1 MRWSD
6 TITVISTTLTLSFRR
21 ITIPRKKKCN
31 ASIARSSHLFPNNRQ
46 INYQKRERERE
57 REKER
62 NRWREVEE
70 EWQRSNFFNFT
81 RKMNLINRCRFKPKF
96 SRTGWN
102 IFSQFKRNYEY
113 DPSKFIRNCSTFY
126 FFIRSSSS
134 LFHSLSLSFCRKI
147 FPKTRRIYA
156 WIKTR

>member
-6 TITVISTTLTLSFRR
+6 IITVISTTLTLSFPR
-21 ITIPRKKKCN
+21 ITIPRKKKMQCIDRK
-31 ASIARSSHLFPNNRQ
+31 IASSHLFPNNRQ

-57 REKER
+57 KER
-62 NRWREVEE
+62 NRWREVGE

-134 LFHSLSLSFCRKI
+134 LFHSFFLSLLL
-147 FPKTRRIYA
+147 P
-156 WIKTR
+156 

>member
-21 ITIPRKKKCN
+21 ITIPRKKKMQCIDRK
-31 ASIARSSHLFPNNRQ
+31 IASSHLFPNNRQ

-57 REKER
+57 KER
-62 NRWREVEE
+62 NRWREVGE

-126 FFIRSSSS
+126 FFIRSFS
-134 LFHSLSLSFCRKI
+134 SLSLSLLL
-147 FPKTRRIYA
+147 P
-156 WIKTR
+156 